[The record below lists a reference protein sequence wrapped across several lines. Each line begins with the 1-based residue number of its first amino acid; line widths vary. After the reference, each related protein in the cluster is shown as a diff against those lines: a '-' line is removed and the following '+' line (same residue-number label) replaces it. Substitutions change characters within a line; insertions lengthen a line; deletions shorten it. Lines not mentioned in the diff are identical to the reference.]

1 MVQLTI
7 KTAAVYGVGDLHGCF
22 DELIN
27 FIKIKD
33 ITDCTFV
40 VNGDIG
46 LGFDSITADNIHLND
61 LEKIAEERNMY
72 FVLFRGNHDN
82 PDRFINSE
90 KYYVGLK
97 RVFVIQDYTVVTF
110 ENEEGEKMNLL
121 AIGGAISVDRV
132 MRISEMRLQAIK
144 YAQWHRPKVSLEE
157 AEKKVVQLYWPDE
170 PVVYDKEALDDIQ
183 KSGIKIDCVASHTA
197 PTFCK
202 PYGKQNIEKFLDM
215 DSRLDDDLEKERQ
228 TMDLIFD
235 RLREDGHPIRK
246 WMYGHF
252 HFHHDDS
259 FYGVDFHLVDMVK
272 NGKVDTC
279 RIF

>member
-22 DELIN
+22 DTLTN

-46 LGFDSITADNIHLND
+46 LGFDSITADNIHLKD
-61 LEKIAEERNMY
+61 LEKIAKERNMY
-72 FVLFRGNHDN
+72 FVLFRGNHDD

-121 AIGGAISVDRV
+121 AIGGATSIDRMLRINE
-132 MRISEMRLQAIK
+132 MRIQAVK
-144 YAQWHRPKVSLEE
+144 YTQWHQPKVSLEE
-157 AEKKVVQLYWPDE
+157 AEKKVAQLYWPDE
-170 PVVYDKEALDDIQ
+170 VVVYNKDALDDLQ

-202 PYGKQNIEKFLDM
+202 PYDKHGLLEFLYM
-215 DSRLDDDLEKERQ
+215 DKKLEEDLDTERQ
-228 TMDLIFD
+228 TMDIIFD
-235 RLREDGHPIRK
+235 RLMEDGHPVRK

-259 FYGVDFHLVDMVK
+259 FDGVDFHLVDMVK
-272 NGKVDTC
+272 NGKVDAC